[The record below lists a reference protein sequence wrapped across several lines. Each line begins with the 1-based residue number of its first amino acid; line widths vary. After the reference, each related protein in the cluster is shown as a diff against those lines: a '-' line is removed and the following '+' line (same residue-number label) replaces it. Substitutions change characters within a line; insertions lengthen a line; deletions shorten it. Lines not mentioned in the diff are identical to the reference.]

1 MAINLYSDYGGFYNN
16 YKVVDI
22 PKVDLEAVSK
32 QEEVKKIEEN
42 ASMAMQVPALE
53 KPEEALDTRSR
64 IADLDNISLNFNSG
78 DDYSYIGSDFEIEKL
93 DIQKAISDM
102 KKDKILEDYQF
113 FVGDKDEM
121 KNTFKDEDGAV
132 FLKF

>member
-53 KPEEALDTRSR
+53 KPEEDGCARDVQGLPV
-64 IADLDNISLNFNSG
+64 A
-78 DDYSYIGSDFEIEKL
+78 
-93 DIQKAISDM
+93 
-102 KKDKILEDYQF
+102 EDHDGQGQEAEARH
-113 FVGDKDEM
+113 VAGG
-121 KNTFKDEDGAV
+121 GAV
-132 FLKF
+132 GGGEGVDEAAHARQGAGDGGAGVAHLLDVDAQGVGGLGVLAAGP

>member
-22 PKVDLEAVSK
+22 PSVNIEATGK
-32 QEEVKKIEEN
+32 DEEVKKIENN
-42 ASMAMQVPALE
+42 ASALMQAPVLDRPEVP
-53 KPEEALDTRSR
+53 DTRSKM
-64 IADLDNISLNFNSG
+64 ADLDNISLNFNAG

-113 FVGDKDEM
+113 FVGDKDGM
-121 KNTFKDEDGAV
+121 KNTLDNEDGTV

>member
-32 QEEVKKIEEN
+32 QEEVKKIEN
-42 ASMAMQVPALE
+42 SASMAVEVPVIN
-53 KPEEALDTRSR
+53 KPEVPDNRSKM
-64 IADLDNISLNFNSG
+64 ADLDNISLNFNAG

-113 FVGDKDEM
+113 FVGDNEGM
-121 KNTFKDEDGAV
+121 TNTFEDEDGSV

>member
-22 PKVDLEAVSK
+22 PKVDVEAIGK
-32 QEEVKKIEEN
+32 QEEVKKIEDS
-42 ASMAMQVPALE
+42 ASMAVNAPSLD
-53 KPEEALDTRSR
+53 KPEVTDNRSR
-64 IADLDNISLNFNSG
+64 MADLDNISLNFNAG
-78 DDYSYIGSDFEIEKL
+78 DDFSYIGSDFEIEKL

-113 FVGDKDEM
+113 FVGDKEEM
-121 KNTFKDEDGAV
+121 VNTFKDDDGTV

>member
-22 PKVDLEAVSK
+22 PQVDLEAVSK

-42 ASMAMQVPALE
+42 ASQAMQVPTLE